1 VAEISKVRQIA
12 SQGSAKV
19 DSAQREMQSVL
30 NNLKNLGSGFTSERA
45 YSSSYSQ
52 VTNAAKEVD
61 RALIKYKEAL
71 RSVERAV

>member
-1 VAEISKVRQIA
+1 
-12 SQGSAKV
+12 
-19 DSAQREMQSVL
+19 MQSVL